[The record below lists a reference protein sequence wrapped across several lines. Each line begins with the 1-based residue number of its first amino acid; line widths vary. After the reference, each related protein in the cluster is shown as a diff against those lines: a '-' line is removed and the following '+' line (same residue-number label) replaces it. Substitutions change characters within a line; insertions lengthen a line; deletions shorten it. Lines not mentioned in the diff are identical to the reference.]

1 MRIAL
6 DAMGGDFAPGI
17 NIAGAIEALQ
27 LDPQLEIQLV
37 GQRVL
42 LDKQLTESGYSGE
55 RLTIVHS
62 ADFIGMD
69 EKPMEALR
77 KKPDCSIVACWKLM
91 AAKEVDAV
99 VSAGHTG
106 GVVAS
111 GLRTRLF
118 LKGVK
123 RPGIAVI
130 LPTIQGQAV
139 LMDVGANPG
148 ARPEHLHQYA
158 AMGAIFAQA
167 ILGIETPRVGLMNI
181 GSEEG
186 KGIELVLETHE
197 LLVKQPCP
205 GKYIGNVEGR
215 GLYLGDA
222 DVIICEGFV
231 GNVVLKVS
239 EGMASMMMKVTAS
252 EVLKALDSE
261 RPQGAK
267 AFKTLQSRFEYNE
280 TGGAPL
286 LGVDGICMICHG
298 SSDAR
303 AIRNALKTTRTI
315 HERKVNEK
323 ITEVV
328 GSWG

>member
-27 LDPQLEIQLV
+27 HDPSLEIQLV
-37 GQRVL
+37 GQREL
-42 LDKQLTESGYSGE
+42 LDVQLTESGYSGE
-55 RLTIVHS
+55 RLTVVHA
-62 ADFIGMD
+62 ADFIEMD
-69 EKPMEALR
+69 EKPMDALR
-77 KKPDCSIVACWKLM
+77 KKPDCSIVTCWKLM

-123 RPGIAVI
+123 RPGIAVV

-158 AMGAIFAQA
+158 AMGAIYAQA
-167 ILGIETPRVGLMNI
+167 ILGISDPRVGLMNI

-186 KGIELVLETHE
+186 KGIELVLETHN
-197 LLVKQPCP
+197 LLAKQPCP

-239 EGMASMMMKVTAS
+239 EGMASMMMKVTSS
-252 EVLKALDSE
+252 EVLKALETE
-261 RPQGAK
+261 RHHGAK

-303 AIRNALKTTRTI
+303 AIRNALKTTRVI
-315 HERKVNEK
+315 HDRKVNEK
-323 ITEVV
+323 ITEIV

>member
-1 MRIAL
+1 
-6 DAMGGDFAPGI
+6 
-17 NIAGAIEALQ
+17 
-27 LDPQLEIQLV
+27 
-37 GQRVL
+37 
-42 LDKQLTESGYSGE
+42 
-55 RLTIVHS
+55 
-62 ADFIGMD
+62 
-69 EKPMEALR
+69 
-77 KKPDCSIVACWKLM
+77 
-91 AAKEVDAV
+91 
-99 VSAGHTG
+99 
-106 GVVAS
+106 
-111 GLRTRLF
+111 
-118 LKGVK
+118 
-123 RPGIAVI
+123 
-130 LPTIQGQAV
+130 
-139 LMDVGANPG
+139 
-148 ARPEHLHQYA
+148 
-158 AMGAIFAQA
+158 
-167 ILGIETPRVGLMNI
+167 MNI

-239 EGMASMMMKVTAS
+239 EGMASMMMKVTSS

-303 AIRNALKTTRTI
+303 AIRNALRTTRTI